1 MVAFLLSDWTVVCAE
16 YHRYFL
22 YFNMSCNVRGHHYY
36 TEDSTVGRDNRL
48 SSSNCKESRL
58 SSSTSRLVSD
68 IMGMGASLSQAET
81 PPRTNRLTT
90 LSEKSFVPPTV
101 CLLWIRRFLHSESFF
116 LNFVTLT
123 MVSIFCFDMFSLL

>member
-1 MVAFLLSDWTVVCAE
+1 M
-16 YHRYFL
+16 R
-22 YFNMSCNVRGHHYY
+22 HHYY

-48 SSSNCKESRL
+48 SSSNCRESRL

-81 PPRTNRLTT
+81 PRTSRLTT
-90 LSEKSFVPPTV
+90 LSEKSLVPPTV

-116 LNFVTLT
+116 LNLVTLT
-123 MVSIFCFDMFSLL
+123 IVSNFCFDMFSLL

>member
-16 YHRYFL
+16 YHRYFS

-68 IMGMGASLSQAET
+68 IIEMGASLSQADT
-81 PPRTNRLTT
+81 PRTSKLTT
-90 LSEKSFVPPTV
+90 LSEKSLVPPTV
-101 CLLWIRRFLHSESFF
+101 CLLWIRLFLHSESFF